1 MKIKKGKLNYDQSG
15 RAYPPNP
22 RVKENWDCIWEYE
35 GKYYKLV
42 GDNEHKE
49 WDEVNIYNQIIDEVY
64 ETYNKEIIR
73 QREIQKEEVNRLR
86 SQMKLVKVSLIE
98 LLSKEQFI
106 NKCKTDSEFSE
117 KWGLKIEERE
127 LIAQERLEWVKTNLS
142 NVEVGG
148 FISNDEY
155 SHKWVETLANNIPT
169 KLITLTYNNET
180 IESYE

>member
-1 MKIKKGKLNYDQSG
+1 MS
-15 RAYPPNP
+15 
-22 RVKENWDCIWEYE
+22 KE
-35 GKYYKLV
+35 K
-42 GDNEHKE
+42 
-49 WDEVNIYNQIIDEVY
+49 YNQIIDEVY
-64 ETYNKEIIR
+64 ENYEGKRQKWEIGR
-73 QREIQKEEVNRLR
+73 VGEIPK
-86 SQMKLVKVSLIE
+86 
-98 LLSKEQFI
+98 LSKEEFI